1 MKNFKIGAKVSVLD
15 EAISG
20 IIKEVDGNQVVILTK
35 EGFELKFPLKE
46 LVMDELIAVEK
57 LSKGIE
63 NTIKAENTPQRIK
76 KPKIHPK
83 KGIQPPMEVD
93 LHIEQLTKNPKQLS
107 NYQILTIQID
117 TAKYKL
123 EFALSKKIQR
133 IVFIHGVGEGVL
145 RAELEFLI
153 NRYDG
158 LKFYDA
164 DYKKYGNGALEVYI
178 PQNSMKN

>member
-1 MKNFKIGAKVSVLD
+1 MKKLKIGVRVSVLD

-20 IIKEVDGNQVVILTK
+20 VIKANKSDQFTVMTDD
-35 EGFELKFPLKE
+35 GFEMIFSGKE
-46 LVMDELIAVEK
+46 LVLETPIAEEK

-63 NTIKAENTPQRIK
+63 NTIKAERTGNTIK
-76 KPKIHPK
+76 KLKKQSK
-83 KGIQPPMEVD
+83 KGAIPPMEVD
-93 LHIEQLTKNPKQLS
+93 LHIEQLVNNPKQLS
-107 NYQILTIQID
+107 NYQILTIQLD

-145 RAELEFLI
+145 RAELEFMV

-178 PQNSMKN
+178 PQNVMRY